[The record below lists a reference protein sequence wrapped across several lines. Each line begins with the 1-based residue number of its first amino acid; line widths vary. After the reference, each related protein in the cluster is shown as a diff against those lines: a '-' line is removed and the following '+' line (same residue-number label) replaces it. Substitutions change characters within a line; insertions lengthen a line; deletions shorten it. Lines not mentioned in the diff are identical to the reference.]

1 MRVRFYLFAAIVLIA
16 LAAHLLLLTGR
27 VSQGS
32 EDAMRSRLA
41 TASAAV
47 SMQIA
52 LIDATLSA
60 RGAAQ
65 SPSLA
70 DATRPG
76 PDGKPVKPD
85 ERALRAAA
93 SRLRNADRSPARR
106 RHQPFGKAPALD
118 VAPRGAGGA
127 GQFPRYHRAG
137 GGERLRGAVPVVAR
151 PLPGLLS
158 LRSRALPHRRH
169 RLGLAP
175 RAKGSR
181 DPSGARPPAASV
193 AAGGRRFAFRCVGP
207 VASIARGGRLGAERD
222 REARSTSHRGALE
235 RRRRGRRRRERTDG
249 AEARHAVVRSLP
261 RAQRSGRRDRWA
273 DGRRR
278 AGR

>member
-76 PDGKPVKPD
+76 PDGEPVKPD
-85 ERALRAAA
+85 EPAPRAAA
-93 SRLRNADRSPARR
+93 SAPA
-106 RHQPFGKAPALD
+106 PAPAL
-118 VAPRGAGGA
+118 
-127 GQFPRYHRAG
+127 
-137 GGERLRGAVPVVAR
+137 
-151 PLPGLLS
+151 
-158 LRSRALPHRRH
+158 
-169 RLGLAP
+169 
-175 RAKGSR
+175 
-181 DPSGARPPAASV
+181 
-193 AAGGRRFAFRCVGP
+193 
-207 VASIARGGRLGAERD
+207 
-222 REARSTSHRGALE
+222 T
-235 RRRRGRRRRERTDG
+235 T
-249 AEARHAVVRSLP
+249 
-261 RAQRSGRRDRWA
+261 
-273 DGRRR
+273 
-278 AGR
+278 